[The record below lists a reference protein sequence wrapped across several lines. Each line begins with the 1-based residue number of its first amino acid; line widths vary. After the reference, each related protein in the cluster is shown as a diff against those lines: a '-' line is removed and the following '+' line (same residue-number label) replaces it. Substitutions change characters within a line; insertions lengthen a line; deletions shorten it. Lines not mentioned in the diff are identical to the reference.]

1 MVLQIPS
8 PLCVVGSPDDSHG
21 SDGCGL
27 KLSVG
32 HISIPRRDLFI
43 FFGIQTDSDAR
54 SASFPVDTYILGHSV
69 LNPEGRAV

>member
-8 PLCVVGSPDDSHG
+8 PLCVVGSPDDSLG

-27 KLSVG
+27 KLSIG
-32 HISIPRRDLFI
+32 HISIPRENLFI
-43 FFGIQTDSDAR
+43 FFGNQTDCDTR
-54 SASFPVDTYILGHSV
+54 SASFPVDTYILEPNV